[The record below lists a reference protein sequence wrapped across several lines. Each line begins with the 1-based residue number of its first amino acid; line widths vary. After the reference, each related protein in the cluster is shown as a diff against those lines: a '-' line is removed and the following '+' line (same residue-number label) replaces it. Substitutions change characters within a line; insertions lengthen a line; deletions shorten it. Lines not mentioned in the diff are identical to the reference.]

1 MRESLVVANIVTN
14 IWRHEPEFI
23 SRKLQNKLATNK
35 SWFKVTLILF
45 ISGFFW
51 GFFNGGGGGNF
62 SFKALA
68 YLPNRCD
75 RYRVQTAGWAE
86 RSVWGGQN
94 HSHRDQNSQSI

>member
-51 GFFNGGGGGNF
+51 GFFYGGGVILVL
-62 SFKALA
+62 K
-68 YLPNRCD
+68 
-75 RYRVQTAGWAE
+75 
-86 RSVWGGQN
+86 
-94 HSHRDQNSQSI
+94 H